1 MKQNQCLVLIT
12 PENIPEYVHH
22 PLDLRYYLEDILDPF
37 WGEDVN
43 SDDKPTVCH
52 CVQEQ
57 IDNHALKI
65 TNDFLQNTK
74 EAFNDYTKLSLGI
87 LLHDCVQSASKD
99 IFKPDPQCLDCNGSG
114 IEEQNYN
121 PECYFYYFNI
131 VDPSTGVIPLS
142 TVEDLTSISDVTA
155 VMVDG
160 QWHDHL
166 AMPSVP
172 LKHPEDW
179 PELWKDKVMHILRN
193 NLNKSYILINYS
205 F

>member
-1 MKQNQCLVLIT
+1 
-12 PENIPEYVHH
+12 
-22 PLDLRYYLEDILDPF
+22 
-37 WGEDVN
+37 
-43 SDDKPTVCH
+43 
-52 CVQEQ
+52 
-57 IDNHALKI
+57 
-65 TNDFLQNTK
+65 
-74 EAFNDYTKLSLGI
+74 
-87 LLHDCVQSASKD
+87 VQSASKD

-166 AMPSVP
+166 ATPSIP

-179 PELWKDKVMHILRN
+179 PELWKDKVTHILKN
-193 NLNKSYILINYS
+193 NLDKSYVLISYS